1 MSAACLPFSHS
12 PSLSVSLWQDMC
24 FEFVACI
31 NFLELILFFLFS
43 RVRVVPYKFHANA
56 RFLCAPNRFQPIR
69 YPILCKQMMPLGVA
83 LQLPA
88 CSPFPA
94 LPALC
99 SSVCRID
106 QLPQLPVGFE
116 RFRSG
121 ISFDSSTLWQP
132 PAAVPTPF
140 PSLLLPLLCS
150 IICCVYLLCSICGW
164 TIDTI
169 VFASRLDLCSY
180 STPPHCLWAIFN
192 YLYYVSVTLC
202 VAHR

>member
-56 RFLCAPNRFQPIR
+56 RFLCAPNRFRPIR

-88 CSPFPA
+88 CCPFPA

-106 QLPQLPVGFE
+106 QLPVGFE

-132 PAAVPTPF
+132 PAAV
-140 PSLLLPLLCS
+140 LLPLPLLTPFALLH
-150 IICCVYLLCSICGW
+150 YLLCSICGW

-169 VFASRLDLCSY
+169 VFASRLDLCSS
-180 STPPHCLWAIFN
+180 STPPLSSCSLSLSLGYF
-192 YLYYVSVTLC
+192 
-202 VAHR
+202 